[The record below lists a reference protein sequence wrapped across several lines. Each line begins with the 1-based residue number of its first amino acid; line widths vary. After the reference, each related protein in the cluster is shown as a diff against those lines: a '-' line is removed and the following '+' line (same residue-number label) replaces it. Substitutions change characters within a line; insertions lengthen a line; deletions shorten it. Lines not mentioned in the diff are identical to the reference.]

1 MPDDLSAPADHHGAD
16 HPSLIQSALTR
27 AILEAA
33 LDCIITIDHAG
44 TVREWNPAA
53 ERTFGY
59 SRDEAIGREMAAMI
73 IPPGTRDAHR
83 RGIAHYLATGDGPVL
98 GRRIEVE
105 AMRADGSTFPVELA
119 INHVDLPG
127 PPIFMAY
134 VREISDRVDAER
146 QLRDAEE
153 RYRTLVERLPAI
165 VYVADFGSQGTWRYV
180 SPQIEAVL
188 GFTPDEWLAD
198 AGLWARQIHPADREL
213 VLAAEEQ
220 LRSRDV
226 EQSATWEYRMLARD
240 GGVVWIRDEAMLI
253 PSDGARVPQMRGVMI
268 DITDRKHLEERLT
281 HQAFYDGLT
290 GLPNRALFIER
301 LDHALARS
309 MRRPDDIVAVL
320 FLDLDDFKVVNDTL
334 GHTAGDQLLQTVS
347 QRLVDAS
354 RADDTAARLGGDEF
368 TILLEDVSSVDEVAR
383 YAGRILER
391 ITAPI
396 DVGEHRLT
404 VSASIGIG
412 ISGSGETGAEDLVR
426 QADVAMYRA
435 KQNGKAGFEI
445 YDERMSVEAWRR
457 LEMEAELR
465 RAIEDGQLQV
475 YYQPIYDLTSGRVVE
490 VEALVR
496 WQHPERGLL
505 QPADFIPFAESMGLI
520 LDIDRFVLETA
531 CLQVRSWGAEDPA
544 SELTLDVNLSAREF
558 RVPGIVEAVA
568 EILRRTELPA
578 DRLKLEI
585 TESVVMI
592 ESDLTESI
600 IRGLAAL
607 GVRIAIDDFG
617 VGYSALGYLRRLSA
631 DTLKIDRSFVAGLG
645 RSREDAAIVSATIA
659 LARALDLS
667 VTAEGIE
674 TDGQAALLRELGC
687 DRGQGFLF
695 SPPVPADRLV
705 DLLGAA
711 AVSPAGSSVAR

>member
-1 MPDDLSAPADHHGAD
+1 MPDD
-16 HPSLIQSALTR
+16 PSLETQPIAVQSALTR

-33 LDCIITIDHAG
+33 LDCIITIDHLGA
-44 TVREWNPAA
+44 VREWNPAA

-59 SRDEAIGREMAAMI
+59 SRAEAIGQEMARLI
-73 IPPGTRDAHR
+73 IPPDTRDAHR
-83 RGIAHYLATGDGPVL
+83 RGIEHYLRTGDGPVL
-98 GRRIEVE
+98 GRRIEVV
-105 AMRADGSTFPVELA
+105 AQRSDGSTFPVELA
-119 INHVDLPG
+119 INHVDMPG
-127 PPIFMAY
+127 PPIFTAY
-134 VREISDRVDAER
+134 LREISDRVEADR

-198 AGLWARQIHPADREL
+198 PGLWARQIHPADREL
-213 VLAAEEQ
+213 ILAAEEQ
-220 LRSRDV
+220 LRSRSV
-226 EQSATWEYRMLARD
+226 EDSAIWEYRMCAKD
-240 GGVVWIRDEAMLI
+240 EDVVWIRDEAVLI
-253 PSDGARVPQMRGVMI
+253 PGDGSRTPQMRGVMI

-301 LDHALARS
+301 LDHALTRS
-309 MRRPDDIVAVL
+309 VRRPGDLVGVL

-334 GHTAGDQLLQTVS
+334 GHAAGDQLLRTIS
-347 QRLVDAS
+347 RRLVDAS
-354 RADDTAARLGGDEF
+354 RADDTAARFGGDEF
-368 TILLEDVSSVDEVAR
+368 TILLEDVTSVDEVAR
-383 YAGRILER
+383 YASRILER
-391 ITAPI
+391 VNTPI

-412 ISGSGETGAEDLVR
+412 MSGSGETGAEDLVR

-465 RAIEDGQLQV
+465 RAIEDGQLRV
-475 YYQPIYDLTSGRVVE
+475 YYQPIFDLGTNHIVE

-496 WQHPERGLL
+496 WQHPHRGLL
-505 QPADFIPFAESMGLI
+505 QPAEFIPFAESMGLI
-520 LDIDRFVLETA
+520 VEIDRFVLDAA
-531 CLQVRSWGAEDPA
+531 CRQVRSWSHGAAAEG
-544 SELTLDVNLSAREF
+544 ELTLDVNLSAREF
-558 RVPGIVEAVA
+558 RVPGIVGAVA
-568 EILRRTELPA
+568 DVLQATGLPA
-578 DRLKLEI
+578 SRLKLEI
-585 TESVVMI
+585 TESVMMI
-592 ESDLTESI
+592 ESEVTETI
-600 IRGLAAL
+600 IRGLTAL
-607 GVRIAIDDFG
+607 GVRVAIDDFG

-645 RSREDAAIVSATIA
+645 RSREDGAIVTATIA

-674 TDGQAALLRELGC
+674 TAEQAAMLRELGC

-695 SPPVPADRLV
+695 SPPVPPEQMARLL
-705 DLLGAA
+705 D
-711 AVSPAGSSVAR
+711 AGVGVRGSATG

>member
-1 MPDDLSAPADHHGAD
+1 
-16 HPSLIQSALTR
+16 
-27 AILEAA
+27 
-33 LDCIITIDHAG
+33 
-44 TVREWNPAA
+44 
-53 ERTFGY
+53 
-59 SRDEAIGREMAAMI
+59 
-73 IPPGTRDAHR
+73 
-83 RGIAHYLATGDGPVL
+83 
-98 GRRIEVE
+98 
-105 AMRADGSTFPVELA
+105 
-119 INHVDLPG
+119 
-127 PPIFMAY
+127 
-134 VREISDRVDAER
+134 
-146 QLRDAEE
+146 
-153 RYRTLVERLPAI
+153 
-165 VYVADFGSQGTWRYV
+165 
-180 SPQIEAVL
+180 
-188 GFTPDEWLAD
+188 
-198 AGLWARQIHPADREL
+198 
-213 VLAAEEQ
+213 
-220 LRSRDV
+220 
-226 EQSATWEYRMLARD
+226 MLARD

-253 PSDGARVPQMRGVMI
+253 PGDGDRVPQMRGVMI

-383 YAGRILER
+383 YAARILER

-404 VSASIGIG
+404 VSASIGIA

-445 YDERMSVEAWRR
+445 YDERMSIEAWRR

-465 RAIEDGQLQV
+465 RAVEGGHLQV
-475 YYQPIYDLTSGRVVE
+475 YYQPIYDLTRGGVVE

-505 QPADFIPFAESMGLI
+505 QPADFIPFAESMGSI
-520 LDIDRFVLETA
+520 LDIDRYVLQAA
-531 CLQVRSWGAEDPA
+531 CRQVQAWSIGDGPMA
-544 SELTLDVNLSAREF
+544 ELTLCVNLSAREF

-568 EILRRTELPA
+568 DILRGTGLPA
-578 DRLKLEI
+578 ERLKLEI

-592 ESDLTESI
+592 ESSLTESI
-600 IRGLAAL
+600 IRGLAGL

-645 RSREDAAIVSATIA
+645 SSREDAAIVSATIA

-674 TDGQAALLRELGC
+674 TPGQAALLRELGC

-695 SPPVPADRLV
+695 SPPVPADRLA
-705 DLLGAA
+705 DLL
-711 AVSPAGSSVAR
+711 AGSARANAPRRAAG

>member
-1 MPDDLSAPADHHGAD
+1 MTDDPSAA
-16 HPSLIQSALTR
+16 SSFSTVQSALTR

-33 LDCIITIDHAG
+33 LDCIITIDHEG
-44 TVREWNPAA
+44 IVLEWNPAA

-59 SRDEAIGREMAAMI
+59 SRAEALGREMAAMI
-73 IPPGTRDAHR
+73 IPPETRDAHR
-83 RGIAHYLATGDGPVL
+83 RGIDHYLQTGVGPVL

-105 AMRADGSTFPVELA
+105 AMRADGTRLPVELA
-119 INHVDLPG
+119 INHVNLPG
-127 PPIFMAY
+127 QPVFTAY
-134 VREISDRVDAER
+134 LREITDRIEADR

-180 SPQIEAVL
+180 SPQIETVL
-188 GFTPDEWLAD
+188 GFTPEEWLVD
-198 AGLWARQIHPADREL
+198 PGFWARQIHPADREL

-220 LRSRDV
+220 LRTRGV
-226 EQSATWEYRMLARD
+226 GQSATWEYRMVARD
-240 GGVVWIRDEAMLI
+240 GGVVWIRDDAALI
-253 PSDGARVPQMRGVMI
+253 PGDGTRLPQMRGVMI
-268 DITDRKHLEERLT
+268 DITDRKLLEERLT

-309 MRRPDDIVAVL
+309 IRRPGDIVAVL

-334 GHTAGDQLLQTVS
+334 GHTAGDQLLRTVS
-347 QRLVDAS
+347 RRLVDAS

-383 YAGRILER
+383 YAGRIVER
-391 ITAPI
+391 ISAPI
-396 DVGEHRLT
+396 DIGEHRLT

-465 RAIEDGQLQV
+465 RAIEHGQLDV
-475 YYQPIYDLTSGRVVE
+475 YYQPVYDLRTDRIVE

-520 LDIDRFVLETA
+520 LDIDRYVLEAA
-531 CLQVRSWGAEDPA
+531 CRQVRAWDRAGGPA
-544 SELTLDVNLSAREF
+544 ADLTLGVNLSAREF
-558 RVPGIVEAVA
+558 RVPGIVETVA
-568 EILRRTELPA
+568 DILDRTGLPA
-578 DRLKLEI
+578 TRLKLEI
-585 TESVVMI
+585 TESVILI

-607 GVRIAIDDFG
+607 GVRIVIDDFG

-631 DTLKIDRSFVAGLG
+631 DTLKIDRTFVAGLAS
-645 RSREDAAIVSATIA
+645 SREDMAIVTATIA
-659 LARALDLS
+659 LAHALDLS

-674 TDGQAALLRELGC
+674 TADQAAVLRGLGC

-695 SPPVPADRLV
+695 SRPVPAEGLPEVVGD
-705 DLLGAA
+705 
-711 AVSPAGSSVAR
+711 AVADEAPTRTAR

>member
-1 MPDDLSAPADHHGAD
+1 MSDD
-16 HPSLIQSALTR
+16 PSLEAQPLTVQSALTR

-33 LDCIITIDHAG
+33 LDCIITIDHLGA
-44 TVREWNPAA
+44 VREWNPAA

-59 SRDEAIGREMAAMI
+59 SRAEAIGREMANLI
-73 IPPGTRDAHR
+73 IPPDTRDAHR
-83 RGIAHYLATGDGPVL
+83 RGIEHYLETGDGPVL
-98 GRRIEVE
+98 GQRIEVV
-105 AMRADGSTFPVELA
+105 AQRADGSTFPVELA
-119 INHVDLPG
+119 INHVDMPG
-127 PPIFMAY
+127 PPIFTAY
-134 VREISDRVDAER
+134 IREISDRLEADR

-188 GFTPDEWLAD
+188 GFTPTEWLAD
-198 AGLWARQIHPADREL
+198 PGLWARQIHPADREL

-220 LRSRDV
+220 LRSRTV
-226 EQSATWEYRMLARD
+226 EESATWEYRMSARNGD
-240 GGVVWIRDEAMLI
+240 VVWIRDEAALI
-253 PSDGARVPQMRGVMI
+253 PGDGQRLPQMRGVMI

-301 LDHALARS
+301 LDHALTRS
-309 MRRPDDIVAVL
+309 VRRPGDLVGVL

-334 GHTAGDQLLQTVS
+334 GHTAGDDLLRTVS
-347 QRLVDAS
+347 RRLVDAS
-354 RADDTAARLGGDEF
+354 RADDTAARFGGDEF
-368 TILLEDVSSVDEVAR
+368 TILLEDVTGVDEVAR
-383 YAGRILER
+383 YASRILER
-391 ITAPI
+391 VNAPI

-412 ISGSGETGAEDLVR
+412 MSGSGETGAEDLVR

-465 RAIEDGQLQV
+465 RAIANDQLRV
-475 YYQPIYDLTSGRVVE
+475 HYQPVFDLITNRIVE

-496 WQHPERGLL
+496 WQHPDRGLL
-505 QPADFIPFAESMGLI
+505 QPVDFIPFAESMGLI
-520 LDIDRFVLETA
+520 VEIDRFVLETA
-531 CLQVRSWGAEDPA
+531 CRQVRSWGAVGDGGRA
-544 SELTLDVNLSAREF
+544 LTLGVNLSAREF

-568 EILRRTELPA
+568 DALEATGLPA
-578 DRLKLEI
+578 GSLKLEI
-585 TESVVMI
+585 TESVMMI
-592 ESDLTESI
+592 ESDVTDSI
-600 IRGLAAL
+600 IRGLTAL

-631 DTLKIDRSFVAGLG
+631 DTLKIDRTFVAGLG
-645 RSREDAAIVSATIA
+645 RSREDAAIVTATIA
-659 LARALDLS
+659 LARALDMS

-674 TDGQAALLRELGC
+674 TAEQASMLRELGC
-687 DRGQGFLF
+687 ERGQGFLF
-695 SPPVPADRLV
+695 SPPVPAEQVAEML
-705 DLLGAA
+705 AA
-711 AVSPAGSSVAR
+711 PTDARTTATG

>member
-1 MPDDLSAPADHHGAD
+1 MPDDVPADNPAVD
-16 HPSLIQSALTR
+16 HPSIQSALTR

-33 LDCIITIDHAG
+33 LDCIITIDHEG
-44 TVREWNPAA
+44 TVHEWNPAA

-59 SRDEAIGREMAAMI
+59 SRQEAIGREMATMI
-73 IPPGTRDAHR
+73 IPPETRDAHR
-83 RGIAHYLATGDGPVL
+83 QGIAHYLATGDGPVL

-105 AMRADGSTFPVELA
+105 AMRADGSRFPVELA
-119 INHVDLPG
+119 INNVDLPG
-127 PPIFMAY
+127 TPFFTAY
-134 VREISDRVDAER
+134 VREISDRVAAER

-198 AGLWARQIHPADREL
+198 ASLWARQIHPADREL

-220 LRSRDV
+220 LRTRGV

-253 PSDGARVPQMRGVMI
+253 PGDGSRIPQMRGVMI

-347 QRLVDAS
+347 RRLVDAS

-465 RAIEDGQLQV
+465 RAIEDGHLEV
-475 YYQPIYDLTSGRVVE
+475 YYQPIYDLTSGRLIE

-520 LDIDRFVLETA
+520 LEIDRYVLEAA
-531 CLQVRSWGAEDPA
+531 CQQVRAWSVDDGLTAD
-544 SELTLDVNLSAREF
+544 LTLCVNLSAREF

-568 EILRRTELPA
+568 DVLRGTGLPA
-578 DRLKLEI
+578 GQLKLEI

-600 IRGLAAL
+600 IRGLASL

-645 RSREDAAIVSATIA
+645 SSREDAAIVSATIA

-674 TDGQAALLRELGC
+674 TPAQAALLRELGC

-695 SPPVPADRLV
+695 SPPVPAGRLA
-705 DLLGAA
+705 DLLVAA
-711 AVSPAGSSVAR
+711 SVPDARSSAAR

>member
-1 MPDDLSAPADHHGAD
+1 MSDELPTGEQSAD

-33 LDCIITIDHAG
+33 LDCIITIDHEG
-44 TVREWNPAA
+44 IVREWNPAA

-59 SRDEAIGREMAAMI
+59 RRDEAIGREMAAMI
-73 IPPGTRDAHR
+73 IPPETRDAHR
-83 RGIAHYLATGDGPVL
+83 RGIAQYLETGVGPVL

-105 AMRADGSTFPVELA
+105 ALRADGTIFPVELA
-119 INHVDLPG
+119 INHVDVPG

-134 VREISDRVDAER
+134 VREITDRVGAER

-188 GFTPDEWLAD
+188 GFTPGEWLAD

-253 PSDGARVPQMRGVMI
+253 PSDGARIPQMRGVMI

-347 QRLVDAS
+347 RRLVDAS

-465 RAIEDGQLQV
+465 HAIEDGHLKV
-475 YYQPIYDLTSGRVVE
+475 YYQPIYDLATERVVE

-496 WQHPERGLL
+496 WQHPDRGLL
-505 QPADFIPFAESMGLI
+505 QPIDFIPFAESMGLI
-520 LDIDRFVLETA
+520 LEIDRFVLEA
-531 CLQVRSWGAEDPA
+531 GCQQVRSWDAGDGPTVG
-544 SELTLDVNLSAREF
+544 LTLGVNLSAREF

-568 EILRRTELPA
+568 EILRRTGLPA
-578 DRLKLEI
+578 AQLKLEI

-600 IRGLAAL
+600 IRGLTAL

-645 RSREDAAIVSATIA
+645 SSREDAAIVSATIA

-674 TDGQAALLRELGC
+674 TAAQAALLRELGC
-687 DRGQGFLF
+687 ERGQGFLF
-695 SPPVPADRLV
+695 SPPVPAEQLV
-705 DLLGAA
+705 DLL
-711 AVSPAGSSVAR
+711 AGSDVSGARSSAAR

>member
-1 MPDDLSAPADHHGAD
+1 MPDERPVDNQDLD
-16 HPSLIQSALTR
+16 HPTMVQSALTR

-33 LDCIITIDHAG
+33 LDCIITIDHEG
-44 TVREWNPAA
+44 LVHEWNPAA

-59 SRDEAIGREMAAMI
+59 SRHEAMGREMATMI
-73 IPPGTRDAHR
+73 IPPETRDAHR

-98 GRRIEVE
+98 GRRIEVD

-127 PPIFMAY
+127 SPFFTAY
-134 VREISDRVDAER
+134 VREISDRVAAER

-188 GFTPDEWLAD
+188 GFTPSDWLAD

-213 VLAAEEQ
+213 VLAAEEG
-220 LRSRDV
+220 LRSHGV

-253 PSDGARVPQMRGVMI
+253 PGDGDRVPQMRGVMI

-347 QRLVDAS
+347 RRLVDAS

-383 YAGRILER
+383 YAARILER

-465 RAIEDGQLQV
+465 RAVEGGQLQV
-475 YYQPIYDLTSGRVVE
+475 YYQPIYDLTSGGVVE

-505 QPADFIPFAESMGLI
+505 QPVDFIPFAESMGLI
-520 LDIDRFVLETA
+520 LDIDRYVLEAA
-531 CLQVRSWGAEDPA
+531 CRQVRAWGIGKGPTA
-544 SELTLDVNLSAREF
+544 ELTLCVNLSAREF
-558 RVPGIVEAVA
+558 RVPGIVESVA
-568 EILRRTELPA
+568 DILRGTGLPA
-578 DRLKLEI
+578 ERLKLEI

-600 IRGLAAL
+600 IRGLAGL

-645 RSREDAAIVSATIA
+645 TSREDAAIVSATIA

-674 TDGQAALLRELGC
+674 TPAQAALLGELGC

-695 SPPVPADRLV
+695 SPPVPADRLA
-705 DLLGAA
+705 DLL
-711 AVSPAGSSVAR
+711 AGSAVAGAPRLAAR